1 MAYTD
6 LVSALK
12 TLTIPV
18 AEDGWTSRP
27 EVNTYAVVQLDF
39 EADAFDGD
47 DQKMD
52 RSFSGSGDLFSYS
65 KNGEG
70 FVSEIEA
77 KLAEYCGPSWGLNSH
92 VWEQGTRRFHWE
104 WEFEVDG

>member
-18 AEDGWTSRP
+18 AENDWTSRP
-27 EVNTYAVVQLDF
+27 QVNTYAIVQLDF

-47 DQKMD
+47 NEKLD
-52 RSFSGSGDLFSYS
+52 RSHAGSVDLFSFS
-65 KNGEG
+65 KNGDG
-70 FVSEIEA
+70 QVSEIEA
-77 KLAEYCGPSWGLNSH
+77 KLTAHCGPCWSLNSRT
-92 VWEQGTRRFHWE
+92 WEEGTRLHHWE